1 MAVGR
6 VVVCLATVP
15 LADVL
20 VDVALEL
27 PAKRAAVIGTT
38 AGHHDIL
45 QRYGL
50 GGGCGLAGPGG
61 RRLAGNA
68 AVVLVAAAVVV
79 DHHQGARVRPV
90 VVPAVQLPVP
100 LPAVGVLPHS
110 ALNGHQE
117 RADRKHQA
125 ADVQEP
131 RVPGRHDGRHDQQEA
146 HRDAREIK
154 HL

>member
-6 VVVCLATVP
+6 VVVCLTAVP
-15 LADVL
+15 LANVL

-27 PAKRAAVIGTT
+27 PAKSAAVIDT
-38 AGHHDIL
+38 AGHRDVL

-50 GGGCGLAGPGG
+50 GGGCGRAGPGG

-68 AVVLVAAAVVV
+68 AAVLVAAVVV

-117 RADRKHQA
+117 RANRKHQA
-125 ADVQEP
+125 TDVQEP

>member
-1 MAVGR
+1 
-6 VVVCLATVP
+6 L
-15 LADVL
+15 
-20 VDVALEL
+20 
-27 PAKRAAVIGTT
+27 
-38 AGHHDIL
+38 
-45 QRYGL
+45 
-50 GGGCGLAGPGG
+50 
-61 RRLAGNA
+61 

-90 VVPAVQLPVP
+90 VVSAVQLPVP
-100 LPAVGVLPHS
+100 LTAVGVLPYS

-146 HRDAREIK
+146 HRDARKIK

>member
-6 VVVCLATVP
+6 VIVCLAAVP
-15 LADVL
+15 LTNVL

-27 PAKRAAVIGTT
+27 PAKRTAVIGT

-50 GGGCGLAGPGG
+50 GGGCGSAGPGG
-61 RRLAGNA
+61 RQLAGNS

-90 VVPAVQLPVP
+90 VVSAVQLPVP
-100 LPAVGVLPHS
+100 LPAVGVLPYS

-146 HRDAREIK
+146 HRDARKIK

>member
-6 VVVCLATVP
+6 VIVCLATVP
-15 LADVL
+15 LTDVL

-27 PAKRAAVIGTT
+27 PAERAAVIGT

-50 GGGCGLAGPGG
+50 GDCCGRAGPGG
-61 RRLAGNA
+61 RRLAGHA
-68 AVVLVAAAVVV
+68 AVVLVAAAVVI

-90 VVPAVQLPVP
+90 VVSAVQLPMP
-100 LPAVGVLPHS
+100 LPAIGVLPHS

-131 RVPGRHDGRHDQQEA
+131 RVSGRHDGRHDQQEA
-146 HRDAREIK
+146 HRDAPEIK